1 MLGGGVIAMLL
12 FVFFK
17 GTNGFAHLAFLLWGL
32 AFGPLV
38 TMFQTAVSHQVTEAK
53 AVATSVQSSV
63 FNFSIMIATWLA
75 GLILVNMPETGV
87 FGIVYLSILCFVPAI
102 IITFL
107 SKKTLDAPA
116 A

>member
-1 MLGGGVIAMLL
+1 MLL
-12 FVFFK
+12 K
-17 GTNGFAHLAFLLWGL
+17 GANGFSHIAFLLWGL

-38 TMFQTAVSHQVTEAK
+38 TMLQTAVSHQVTEAK
-53 AVATSVQSSV
+53 AIATSVQSSV

-75 GLILVNMPETGV
+75 GLILINMPETGV

-107 SKKTLDAPA
+107 SKKTLDAPTI
-116 A
+116 